1 MSDLM
6 VSLTLTV
13 VGPEVRLEHRARID
27 PDVVLLDAEVHPGE
41 IRELSFPPAFL
52 TAALVRLTRMRPRR
66 PDDTGPDFSW
76 ELDIEW
82 DGGSRRLAAT
92 DGPSGIRITDPV
104 DGSQRPMS
112 NTEVY
117 RILSTLLT
125 SI

>member
-1 MSDLM
+1 MNDILEA
-6 VSLTLTV
+6 LTLRV
-13 VGPEVRLEHRARID
+13 VGPESQLEHRARID
-27 PDVVLLDAEVHPGE
+27 RDVVLLDAEVHPGQLQ
-41 IRELSFPPAFL
+41 ELSFPPAFL

-76 ELDIEW
+76 ELEVEW
-82 DGGSRRLAAT
+82 EGGSRRLAAT
-92 DGPSGIRITDPV
+92 DGPSGIRLTDPV
-104 DGSQRPMS
+104 DGSQRPAS